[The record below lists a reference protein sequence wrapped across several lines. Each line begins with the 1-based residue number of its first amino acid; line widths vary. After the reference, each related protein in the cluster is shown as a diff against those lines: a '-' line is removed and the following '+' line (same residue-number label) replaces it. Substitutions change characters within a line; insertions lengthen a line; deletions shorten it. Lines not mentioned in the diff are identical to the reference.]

1 MSGDGPCYGGIMTI
15 TAEKSSLPTPDGEME
30 IFLAR
35 PNGTPLGG
43 VVVVQEAF
51 GLTNHIR
58 EVCEAVAA
66 AGFIA
71 IAPAMFHRSE
81 DQIFGYDEYEK
92 LGPVIMSMTLEG
104 INTDIDVAIAA
115 LEENGCSPSSIGI
128 VGFCMGGSIALQTA
142 ARRKIGAAIT
152 FYGGGI
158 AKGRFGLEGGLVYAP
173 ALQTPWL
180 GFYGDL
186 DAAIPVDEV
195 EQLRIAAASSP
206 VDTLVIRYPDAD
218 HGFHRREG
226 HSFNAEASADAWQ
239 RAIDFFTEQLA

>member
-1 MSGDGPCYGGIMTI
+1 MAIN
-15 TAEKSSLPTPDGEME
+15 AEKSSLATPDGDMD

-35 PNGTPLGG
+35 PTTPQLGG

-58 EVCEAVAA
+58 EVCEQLAA
-66 AGFIA
+66 AGFLA
-71 IAPAMFHRSE
+71 VAPAMFHRAD
-81 DQIFGYDEYEK
+81 DQLFGYDEYEK
-92 LGPVIMSMTLEG
+92 LGPVIMAMTIDG
-104 INTDIDVAIAA
+104 INTDIDAAISF
-115 LEENGCSPSSIGI
+115 LQENGCSTSSIGI

-142 ARRKIGAAIT
+142 ARRNIGAAVT

-158 AKGRFGLEGGLVYAP
+158 SKGRFGLTAGLDYAP

-195 EQLRIAAASSP
+195 EQLRIAAATSA
-206 VDTLVIRYPDAD
+206 VDTMVIRYPDAD

-226 HSFNAEASADAWQ
+226 HSFHAEASADAWQ
-239 RAIDFFTEQLA
+239 RTIDFFTEQLT